1 MKNSLTI
8 GLAALAILLVGT
20 VGVARADLL
29 FDFEGSVQNWS
40 RFGGGT
46 LDFGLAE
53 GQGSQGAGPDGI
65 FYVTN
70 LNYTLYGGAV
80 RSPNQSTWPGGQRL
94 TDYTGFSAD
103 VQLSV
108 DGLDP
113 AYPGPGPNVELMLQL
128 PGYLE
133 FAKIV
138 SIPAD
143 GNYYT
148 ISSDFADLVPQNL
161 ATEPITQAQ
170 LGADN
175 LQIRVLLRNLNRVEG
190 DPSGKIRL
198 RVDNIQAIPEP
209 ASLMLLGL
217 GALALV
223 RRR

>member
-1 MKNSLTI
+1 MKNSLI
-8 GLAALAILLVGT
+8 WVAALAMLLMGT
-20 VGVARADLL
+20 VGAARADLL
-29 FDFEGSVQNWS
+29 FDFEGGVQGWY

-46 LDFGLAE
+46 LDFGPAP

-70 LNYTLYGGAV
+70 LNETLYGGAV
-80 RSPNQSTWPGGQRL
+80 RSANQSTWPGGQRL

-103 VQLSV
+103 VQLSL
-108 DGLDP
+108 DGLTP

-161 ATEPITQAQ
+161 ATAPITEAQ

-175 LQIRVLLRNLNRVEG
+175 LQIRVLLRNLNREPGAV
-190 DPSGKIRL
+190 SGKIRL
-198 RVDNIQAIPEP
+198 RVDNIQAFPEP
-209 ASLMLLGL
+209 ASLSLLAL

>member
-1 MKNSLTI
+1 MKNSLI
-8 GLAALAILLVGT
+8 WAAALAMLLMGT
-20 VGVARADLL
+20 VGAARADLL
-29 FDFEGSVQNWS
+29 FDFEGSVQSWG

-46 LDFGLAE
+46 LDFGLAA
-53 GQGSQGAGPDGI
+53 GGGSHGVGPDGI

-70 LNYTLYGGAV
+70 LNDTLWGGAV

-94 TDYTGFSAD
+94 SDYTGFSAD
-103 VQLSV
+103 VQLSI

-148 ISSDFADLVPQNL
+148 ISSDFADLVPQNA

-170 LGADN
+170 LSADN
-175 LQIRVLLRNLNRVEG
+175 LQIRVLLRNLNREPEAV
-190 DPSGKIRL
+190 SGKIRL

-217 GALALV
+217 GALALL